1 MSILPK
7 DFRGTIVS
15 AFASST
21 VFTSLFYA
29 ACLGFTSLFYAA
41 CLDLQVIDYSNQT
54 VKLSCEGAFVLLYS
68 FIGYKNVQA
77 ANKLADSKVII

>member
-1 MSILPK
+1 M
-7 DFRGTIVS
+7 S

-29 ACLGFTSLFYAA
+29 ACLG
-41 CLDLQVIDYSNQT
+41 LQVIDYSNQT